1 MSTINTSKQVT
12 IDRFTPIP
20 AVERVASPEH
30 VAPEFGIDPKEL
42 YILRDG
48 SRVAGTAVISKIRAA
63 SLGSPVLISFCPQCR
78 QELILTGAGFRCTN
92 CGLTTDEA

>member
-1 MSTINTSKQVT
+1 MSMQHTSKQVV

-20 AVERVASPEH
+20 AVESIAPERVAP
-30 VAPEFGIDPKEL
+30 PEFGIDPKEL

-48 SRVAGTAVISKIRAA
+48 SRVAGTAVISKLRAA
-63 SLGSPVLISFCPQCR
+63 SLGAPVLISFCPQCR